1 MSFTSIFGWPL
12 KQFYLLTGSYGI
24 AIILF
29 GLLVNLI
36 LLPFMAKSK
45 KSMMRM
51 TRLNPKMQALQ

>member
-29 GLLVNLI
+29 GLLVTGLGAS
-36 LLPFMAKSK
+36 L
-45 KSMMRM
+45 
-51 TRLNPKMQALQ
+51 